1 MQNKALAGML
11 GVVMALCLT
20 AGVQAQSN
28 AFLWDGSHWA
38 QVSPDG
44 KAGYVFGFGNLA
56 DFEMA
61 ASKDKAPCVSRAFVD
76 ELKSKTVTQ
85 IVQTVDKFYQDHPD
99 KVKTSVIEVVL
110 RQCTTVCPAEAPK
123 K

>member
-1 MQNKALAGML
+1 MKSKAWAGILAATL
-11 GVVMALCLT
+11 VLAFAV
-20 AGVQAQSN
+20 GVQAQT
-28 AFLWDGSHWA
+28 AFLWDGNHWQ

-44 KAGYVFGFGNLA
+44 KAGYIFGLGNLA
-56 DFEMA
+56 DFETA
-61 ASKDKAPCVSRAFVD
+61 ANKGKAPCVSKAFVD
-76 ELKSKTVTQ
+76 ELKSKTVNQ

-99 KVKTSVIEVVL
+99 KLKTSVIEVVL